1 MSKSCHKGKPQTK
14 CSSSSE
20 SDSDSC
26 SSSSS
31 SVSEEIII
39 KKHHKKHYREHKEK
53 KGSKKGSKKNSK
65 KGSKKNSKKG
75 SKKGSTNSDKCSE
88 SSHSE
93 SSHKEKYCFDDV
105 YKYYKNCLLKD
116 EYLMAAGSSAY
127 INSINNTEQVIP
139 QGNPVAFNENHEN
152 YNIEHANMNAPFCVR
167 EGGIY
172 IIFFIVL
179 SEQASQF
186 TLFINGI
193 PQDLTTTGN
202 NAGAGQIVFRHMI
215 RLEKDD
221 SVVIRNYQSSSSA
234 LETALYVG
242 GLNKGNNETFLL
254 MKVAPLPCEK
264 RERECDEWSLDCLS
278 KRKQYLFKKILDK
291 MLCDKELMLKGF
303 NVHGTFHTTKTQTV
317 ITENNILFDSSSNV
331 AGLGWSD
338 VSGDQIKIC
347 EDGVYK
353 VFFLATTNTSC
364 QFTIYLNDTPID
376 HSTQGSNRGAGQTSI
391 RVLVEANKGD
401 VLTVKNHTSF
411 NGQLVISEY
420 AGGVYPSVSAITT
433 IFKIAPK
440 CKPSVCD
447 FKLNKYHERCS
458 EEFKKY
464 LLNNKYLQIAG
475 SPAYINVTSTTAQT
489 LVVNQPIS
497 WEITSLKK
505 DFHHRQCTTS
515 MEVKKDGVYDIFTD
529 LITNEPSQLTLFING
544 TPDLTTIFGRD
555 SGANRVLMRQFVKL
569 CKGDIVEVRN
579 YESSAGTI
587 HTPLN
592 SGGSRPGHPCYF
604 MAFLL
609 CPDNDWTATKSKK

>member
-1 MSKSCHKGKPQTK
+1 MPKSGHKSKPQPK

-20 SDSDSC
+20 SDS

-31 SVSEEIII
+31 SSSSSTIAEEIII
-39 KKHHKKHYREHKEK
+39 KKHKKHHEHKEK
-53 KGSKKGSKKNSK
+53 KHSKKNSK
-65 KGSKKNSKKG
+65 KGSKKCSNK
-75 SKKGSTNSDKCSE
+75 SDKCSE

-105 YKYYKNCLLKD
+105 YKYYKNCLVKD
-116 EYLMAAGSSAY
+116 DSLMVAGSSAY
-127 INSINNTEQVIP
+127 INSVNNIDQVIP
-139 QGNPVAFNENHEN
+139 QSYPVAFNENHET
-152 YNIEHANMNAPFCVR
+152 YNIDHPNLNAPFCVR
-167 EGGIY
+167 ESGIY
-172 IIFFIVL
+172 IIFFIVV

-186 TLFINGI
+186 TLFINGLA
-193 PQDLTTTGN
+193 QELTTTGN
-202 NAGAGQIVFRHMI
+202 NAGAGQIVFRQMI
-215 RLEKDD
+215 QLEKDD
-221 SVVIRNYQSSSSA
+221 SVVIRNYQSVSSA

-254 MKVAPLPCEK
+254 MKIAPLPCEHDH
-264 RERECDEWSLDCLS
+264 ECKEWSLDCLS

-303 NVHGTFHTTKTQTV
+303 NVHGTFHTNKTQTV
-317 ITENNILFDSSSNV
+317 ITENNIVYDSSSNV

-353 VFFLATTNTSC
+353 IFFLATTNTSC
-364 QFTIYLNDTPID
+364 QFTVYLNNNPID

-391 RVLVEANKGD
+391 RVLTECSKGD
-401 VLTVKNHTSF
+401 VITVKNHTSF

-440 CKPSVCD
+440 CKPSTCD
-447 FKLNKYHERCS
+447 IKLNKYHEKCCES
-458 EEFKKY
+458 FKKY
-464 LLNNKYLQIAG
+464 LLHNKCLQVAG
-475 SPAYINVTSTTAQT
+475 SPAYINVTSSIAQS
-489 LVVNQPIS
+489 LAVNQPLL
-497 WEITSLKK
+497 WELTTIKK

-515 MEVKKDGVYDIFTD
+515 LEVKKDGIYDIFAD
-529 LITNEPSQLTLFING
+529 LITNEPSQLTLFVNG
-544 TPDLTTIFGRD
+544 TPDLNTIFGRD

-579 YESSAGTI
+579 YESSAGTL

-592 SGGSRPGHPCYF
+592 SGGSRPGHPCFF
-604 MAFLL
+604 MTFLL
-609 CPDNDWTATKSKK
+609 SPDNDWTSNKSKK

>member
-1 MSKSCHKGKPQTK
+1 MSKSGHKGKPQTK

-20 SDSDSC
+20 SE

-31 SVSEEIII
+31 SSSSSSLSEEIII
-39 KKHHKKHYREHKEK
+39 KKHHKKHHEHKEKKNSK

-65 KGSKKNSKKG
+65 KGSKKCSNK
-75 SKKGSTNSDKCSE
+75 SDKCSE

-105 YKYYKNCLLKD
+105 YRYYKNCLVKD
-116 EYLMAAGSSAY
+116 DSLMVAGSNAY
-127 INSINNTEQVIP
+127 INAVNNIEQIIP
-139 QGNPVAFNENHEN
+139 QGYPVSFNENHET
-152 YNIEHANMNAPFCVR
+152 YNVDHPNMNAPFCVR

-172 IIFFIVL
+172 IIFFIIV

-215 RLEKDD
+215 SLEKDD
-221 SVVIRNYQSSSSA
+221 SVVIRNYQSASSA
-234 LETALYVG
+234 IESSLYVG

-254 MKVAPLPCEK
+254 MKVAPLPREK
-264 RERECDEWSLDCLS
+264 RDRESEEWSLDCLS

-303 NVHGTFHTTKTQTV
+303 NVHGSFNTTKGQIV
-317 ITENNILFDSSSNV
+317 LTEGNVLFDSSSNV

-338 VSGDQIKIC
+338 VSSDQIKIC

-353 VFFLATTNTSC
+353 VFFLATTTTAC
-364 QFTIYLNDTPID
+364 QFTVYLNGNPID

-391 RVLVEANKGD
+391 RVLVECSKGD
-401 VLTVKNHTSF
+401 VLTIKNHTSF
-411 NGQLVISEY
+411 NSQLVISEY
-420 AGGVYPSVSAITT
+420 AGGVYPSISAITT
-433 IFKIAPK
+433 VFKIAPK
-440 CKPSVCD
+440 CKPSPCD
-447 FKLNKYHERCS
+447 FKLNRYHEKCC

-464 LLNNKYLQIAG
+464 LLHNKCLQVAG
-475 SPAYINVTSTTAQT
+475 SPAYINLTSTTAQT
-489 LVVNQPIS
+489 LVANQPLS
-497 WEITSLKK
+497 WEITNLKK

-515 MEVKKDGVYDIFTD
+515 MEVKKDGIYDIFAD
-529 LITNEPSQLTLFING
+529 LIVNEPGQLTLFING
-544 TPDLTTIFGRD
+544 TPDMNTTFGRD
-555 SGANRVLMRQFVKL
+555 SGANRLLMRQFIKL
-569 CKGDIVEVRN
+569 SKGDIVEVRN
-579 YESSAGTI
+579 YESLAGSI

-609 CPDNDWTATKSKK
+609 SPDNDWTVTKSKK